1 MPPLSSFL
9 SLSLY
14 SCLMECKA
22 ASESPSSAPSS
33 SMDSCG
39 AGGPRATVSTASS
52 CYRPAIGRGL
62 STDLHLGLSL
72 RSCSSSF
79 HTADGV
85 SASTPRSLYRLVI
98 LSKNL
103 TFLFIICIGRSLAPL
118 CTSTD
123 ASINPFLRSTL
134 TTTTTMRPTAPSSDP
149 AHQRGGGGGGHG
161 QRSLFVKVYME
172 GVPIGR
178 KLDLLLL
185 DGYDRLLA
193 VLGRMFKASIIH
205 PDTVGRDHRVVL
217 GEKQA
222 RHVVTYQ
229 DQEGDWLMAGDV
241 PWEYGSTLNFRHIT
255 SSILQ

>member
-85 SASTPRSLYRLVI
+85 SASTP
-98 LSKNL
+98 
-103 TFLFIICIGRSLAPL
+103 
-118 CTSTD
+118 
-123 ASINPFLRSTL
+123 RSTL

>member
-1 MPPLSSFL
+1 SSATAPPLSR
-9 SLSLY
+9 
-14 SCLMECKA
+14 LMECKA
-22 ASESPSSAPSS
+22 ASESSSSSSAPSS

-52 CYRPAIGRGL
+52 CYRPAIHRDL
-62 STDLHLGLSL
+62 STDLHLGLSQ

-85 SASTPRSLYRLVI
+85 SASTPRS
-98 LSKNL
+98 
-103 TFLFIICIGRSLAPL
+103 
-118 CTSTD
+118 
-123 ASINPFLRSTL
+123 TL
-134 TTTTTMRPTAPSSDP
+134 TTTTMRPAAPSPDP
-149 AHQRGGGGGGHG
+149 AYERGGGGSHG
-161 QRSLFVKVYME
+161 QQSLFVKVYME

-185 DGYDRLLA
+185 DGYDGLLA

-241 PWEYGSTLNFRHIT
+241 PWELFLAGVKKLKIARVD
-255 SSILQ
+255 SSISD

>member
-1 MPPLSSFL
+1 
-9 SLSLY
+9 
-14 SCLMECKA
+14 MECKA
-22 ASESPSSAPSS
+22 ASESSSSSSAPSS

-52 CYRPAIGRGL
+52 CYRPAIHRGL

-85 SASTPRSLYRLVI
+85 SASTPRS
-98 LSKNL
+98 
-103 TFLFIICIGRSLAPL
+103 
-118 CTSTD
+118 
-123 ASINPFLRSTL
+123 TL
-134 TTTTTMRPTAPSSDP
+134 TTTTMRPTAPSPDP
-149 AHQRGGGGGGHG
+149 AYERGGGGSHG
-161 QRSLFVKVYME
+161 RQSLFVKVYME

-185 DGYDRLLA
+185 DGYEGLLA
-193 VLGRMFKASIIH
+193 LLGRMFKASIIH
-205 PDTVGRDHRVVL
+205 PDAVGRDHRVAL

-241 PWEYGSTLNFRHIT
+241 PWELFLAGVKKLKIARVD
-255 SSILQ
+255 SSISD

>member
-1 MPPLSSFL
+1 PPLSR
-9 SLSLY
+9 
-14 SCLMECKA
+14 LMECKA
-22 ASESPSSAPSS
+22 ASESSSSSSAPSS

-52 CYRPAIGRGL
+52 CYRPAIHRDL
-62 STDLHLGLSL
+62 STDLHLGLSQ

-85 SASTPRSLYRLVI
+85 SASTPRS
-98 LSKNL
+98 
-103 TFLFIICIGRSLAPL
+103 
-118 CTSTD
+118 
-123 ASINPFLRSTL
+123 TL
-134 TTTTTMRPTAPSSDP
+134 TTTTMRPAAPSPDP
-149 AHQRGGGGGGHG
+149 AYERGGGGSHG
-161 QRSLFVKVYME
+161 QQSLFVKVYME

-185 DGYDRLLA
+185 DGYDGLLA

-241 PWEYGSTLNFRHIT
+241 PWECYSWRV
-255 SSILQ
+255 

>member
-1 MPPLSSFL
+1 
-9 SLSLY
+9 
-14 SCLMECKA
+14 MECKA
-22 ASESPSSAPSS
+22 ASESSSSSSAPSS

-52 CYRPAIGRGL
+52 CYRPAIHRDL
-62 STDLHLGLSL
+62 STDLHLGLSQ

-85 SASTPRSLYRLVI
+85 SASTPRS
-98 LSKNL
+98 
-103 TFLFIICIGRSLAPL
+103 
-118 CTSTD
+118 
-123 ASINPFLRSTL
+123 TL
-134 TTTTTMRPTAPSSDP
+134 TTTTMRPAAPSPDP
-149 AHQRGGGGGGHG
+149 AYERGGGGSHG
-161 QRSLFVKVYME
+161 QQSLFVKVYME

-185 DGYDRLLA
+185 DGYDGLLA

-241 PWEYGSTLNFRHIT
+241 PWELFLAGVKKLKIARVD
-255 SSILQ
+255 SSISD

>member
-1 MPPLSSFL
+1 
-9 SLSLY
+9 
-14 SCLMECKA
+14 MECKA
-22 ASESPSSAPSS
+22 ASESSSSSSAPSS

-52 CYRPAIGRGL
+52 CYRPAIHRGL

-85 SASTPRSLYRLVI
+85 SASTPRSLQCRLVI
-98 LSKNL
+98 LSQKLN
-103 TFLFIICIGRSLAPL
+103 FLFIICIGRSLAPL

-134 TTTTTMRPTAPSSDP
+134 TTTTMRPTAPSPDP
-149 AHQRGGGGGGHG
+149 AYERGGGGSHG
-161 QRSLFVKVYME
+161 RQSLFVKVYME

-185 DGYDRLLA
+185 DGYEGLLA
-193 VLGRMFKASIIH
+193 LLGRMFKASIIH
-205 PDTVGRDHRVVL
+205 PDAVGRDHRVAL

-241 PWEYGSTLNFRHIT
+241 PWELFLAGVKKLKIARVD
-255 SSILQ
+255 SSISD

>member
-1 MPPLSSFL
+1 
-9 SLSLY
+9 
-14 SCLMECKA
+14 MECKA
-22 ASESPSSAPSS
+22 AREPSSSPLSS

-52 CYRPAIGRGL
+52 CYRPAVDRVL

-72 RSCSSSF
+72 RSCSSSI

-85 SASTPRSLYRLVI
+85 SASTPRS
-98 LSKNL
+98 
-103 TFLFIICIGRSLAPL
+103 
-118 CTSTD
+118 
-123 ASINPFLRSTL
+123 TL
-134 TTTTTMRPTAPSSDP
+134 TTTTMRPTAPSPGP
-149 AHQRGGGGGGHG
+149 AYERGGGSSHG
-161 QRSLFVKVYME
+161 QQSLFVKVYME

-241 PWEYGSTLNFRHIT
+241 PWELFLAGVKKLKIARVD
-255 SSILQ
+255 SSISD

>member
-1 MPPLSSFL
+1 
-9 SLSLY
+9 
-14 SCLMECKA
+14 MECKA
-22 ASESPSSAPSS
+22 ASESSSSSSAPSS

-52 CYRPAIGRGL
+52 CYRPAIHRDL
-62 STDLHLGLSL
+62 STDLHLGLSQ

-85 SASTPRSLYRLVI
+85 SASTPRS
-98 LSKNL
+98 
-103 TFLFIICIGRSLAPL
+103 
-118 CTSTD
+118 
-123 ASINPFLRSTL
+123 TL
-134 TTTTTMRPTAPSSDP
+134 TTTTMRPAAPSPDP
-149 AHQRGGGGGGHG
+149 AYERGGGGSHG
-161 QRSLFVKVYME
+161 QQSLFVKVYME

-185 DGYDRLLA
+185 DGYDGLLA

-241 PWEYGSTLNFRHIT
+241 PWEYV
-255 SSILQ
+255 

>member
-1 MPPLSSFL
+1 
-9 SLSLY
+9 
-14 SCLMECKA
+14 MECKA
-22 ASESPSSAPSS
+22 ASESSSSSSAPSS

-52 CYRPAIGRGL
+52 CYRPAIHRDL

-85 SASTPRSLYRLVI
+85 SASTPRS
-98 LSKNL
+98 
-103 TFLFIICIGRSLAPL
+103 
-118 CTSTD
+118 
-123 ASINPFLRSTL
+123 TL
-134 TTTTTMRPTAPSSDP
+134 TTTTMRPAAPSPDP
-149 AHQRGGGGGGHG
+149 AYERGGGGSHG
-161 QRSLFVKVYME
+161 QQSLFVKVYME

-185 DGYDRLLA
+185 DGYDGLLA

-241 PWEYGSTLNFRHIT
+241 PWELFLAGVKKLKIARVD
-255 SSILQ
+255 SSISD